1 MMPYFHAGQDY
12 CRIVCRHRSEFGLLL
27 TTNKAASHIDNWSL
41 AMAVPNIL
49 SRRTLL
55 ASLAIGLLPV
65 RDSVAITGSRDIPK
79 TVDGTQPRPHRLDE
93 YPQLKS
99 YISTLRSIP
108 AGTFVI
114 GDNASIDNDQR
125 PEKTVAID
133 AFYMGA
139 APVTEALW
147 SEYLLA
153 NGITPKVTRR
163 RYTEYN
169 RAPASYRNDFEKIT
183 GYSLG
188 MFDLRSRFDPNTS
201 TLPCVDVSWD
211 DIMGRD
217 GLGGFMRWVKEITG
231 IAFTLPSEAQYEF
244 AASPDKRK
252 YPWGDEWNPTN
263 VWAGD
268 DSTQRNEPKEVNR
281 TSNIFINEFGLSD
294 LVGNV
299 WQWTS
304 SVYASYSTGKAFFN
318 NNVKALRGGSYRST
332 RGDFLS
338 PKFRNY
344 WSKDKDFDDIGFRLV
359 CNANVSAQDVPTSG
373 ATSPIGHANRYGHSG
388 QIAVRELVIS
398 GIPNKYQ
405 LLNGNIPVPVVDGSA
420 TLKVVD
426 NLAHFHLVS
435 PEGRLEPKTVLV
447 PQLDKSYVAVNVAVK
462 TVTR

>member
-1 MMPYFHAGQDY
+1 MVV
-12 CRIVCRHRSEFGLLL
+12 R
-27 TTNKAASHIDNWSL
+27 
-41 AMAVPNIL
+41 NII

-55 ASLAIGLLPV
+55 ASLAFGLLPV
-65 RDSVAITGSRDIPK
+65 RDSLAITGSWDTQK
-79 TVDGTQPRPHRLDE
+79 SVDGTQPRPHTLDK
-93 YPQLKS
+93 YPKLKS

-114 GDNASIDNDQR
+114 GDNASIDIDQR

-153 NGITPKVTRR
+153 NGIKPKVISR

-169 RAPASYRNDFEKIT
+169 QVPASYRNEFEKIT

-188 MFDLRSRFDPNTS
+188 MFDLRSKFDPDTS
-201 TLPCVDVSWD
+201 TMPCVDVSWD

-217 GLGGFMRWVKEITG
+217 GRGGFMRWVKEITG

-252 YPWGDEWNPTN
+252 YPWGNEWNPTI

-268 DSTQRNEPKEVNR
+268 DYTHRNEPIEVDR

-294 LVGNV
+294 VVGNV

-318 NNVKALRGGSYRST
+318 NNVKVLRGGSYRST
-332 RGDFLS
+332 RGDYLS

-344 WSKDKDFDDIGFRLV
+344 ESKDKSSDDIGFRLV
-359 CNANVSAQDVPTSG
+359 CNAIVSAQDAPASV
-373 ATSPIGHANRYGHSG
+373 ATSPISHANRYGHSG
-388 QIAVRELVIS
+388 QSAVRELVIS
-398 GIPNKYQ
+398 GIPTAYR
-405 LLNGNIPVPVVDGSA
+405 LLSGNISVPVVDGSA